1 MSLRAITLLVAV
13 ALVAVTVVEEATAA
27 APTAITGAVSAVG
40 GTSATVNGT
49 VNPGGSATDWW
60 FEYGTSTSY
69 GSKTTATGAGSGSGN
84 IAVAKTLTGLTP
96 ATTYHYRLVAKSSSG
111 TTNGSDGLFTT
122 ASPPT
127 AVTSPATGVGPGTA
141 TLGGTVNPNGQ
152 PTTWY
157 VEYGTST
164 GYGTKTPAVDAG
176 SGTSPKAVTTGVGGL
191 TAGKT
196 YHFRIVAS
204 SSAGTTLGADA
215 TFVTAEPPTVT
226 TSGASSI
233 GPTSATL
240 NGKVDPNGRA
250 TTYFFD
256 YGTTTAYGAKTSSS
270 SAGSG
275 SSSTNVSKSV
285 TGLKAGTTYHFRL
298 VATSDAGTVAG
309 ADQILTTQS
318 APAVTTGPATTIGPT
333 SATLGGTVNPNGR
346 STSWY
351 VEYGTSTAY
360 GSRSSSRS
368 VGSGTAALAVVAT
381 VSSLRPGAT
390 YHFRLVATSSLGTTR
405 GADATFVTTGAPLA
419 ATGPVSFATLSLSS
433 ARVNGTVNPRGLA
446 TGWWFEY
453 GRTPGYGFRTVET
466 PAAGSA
472 DVRVSALLT
481 ALSPGVRWHYRIVA
495 RSAAGTTAGA
505 DASFATPPRPLDPS
519 GRPVS
524 CTIVGTQA
532 ADVLRGTS
540 GRDVICGL
548 GGNDRILGGG
558 GPDVVYGGPGA
569 DVLDGGVGNDVLRGG
584 VGNDELMGRSG
595 DDRLE
600 GGAGADRLEGGTGRD
615 ALHGGGGPDTLFAR
629 DGRRDLVDG
638 GSGTDVAIA
647 DRAVDRLVSI
657 ERRRFSST

>member
-1 MSLRAITLLVAV
+1 MSLRAITLLVAA
-13 ALVAVTVVEEATAA
+13 ALAAVTIVEGAAAA
-27 APTAITGAVSAVG
+27 APTAITGVVSAVG
-40 GTSATVNGT
+40 GSSATVNGT

-60 FEYGTSTSY
+60 FEYGTSVSY
-69 GSKTTATGAGSGSGN
+69 GSKTTTTGAGSGSVN
-84 IAVAKTLTGLTP
+84 LAVAKTLTGLTP

-111 TTNGSDGLFTT
+111 TTNGGDGLFTT

-164 GYGTKTPAVDAG
+164 GYGTKTATVDAG
-176 SGTSPKAVTTGVGGL
+176 SGTSPKAVSTGVGGL
-191 TAGKT
+191 AAGKR
-196 YHFRIVAS
+196 YHFRLVAT

-233 GPTSATL
+233 GSTGARL
-240 NGKVDPNGRA
+240 NGKVDPNGRS

-256 YGTTTAYGAKTSSS
+256 YGTTTAYGSKTSSS

-275 SSSTNVSKSV
+275 SSSTSISKSV
-285 TGLKAGTTYHFRL
+285 TGLKPGTTYHFRL
-298 VATSDAGTVAG
+298 VATSDAGTVVG
-309 ADQILTTQS
+309 ADRVFTTQS
-318 APAVTTGPATTIGPT
+318 APSVTTGPATAIGPS
-333 SATLGGTVNPNGR
+333 SAALGGSVNPNGR

-351 VEYGTSTAY
+351 VEYGASTTY
-360 GSRSSSRS
+360 GSRSSSLS
-368 VGSGTAALAVVAT
+368 AGSGTASLAVVAT
-381 VSSLRPGAT
+381 VSNLRPGVT

-446 TGWWFEY
+446 TAWWFEY
-453 GRTPGYGFRTVET
+453 GRTRGYGFRTVET

-472 DVRVSALLT
+472 DLGVSALL
-481 ALSPGVRWHYRIVA
+481 AGLSPGVRWHYRIVA
-495 RSAAGTTAGA
+495 RSAGGTTAGA

-519 GRPVS
+519 GRPVR

-532 ADVLRGTS
+532 ADLLRGTR

-558 GPDVVYGGPGA
+558 GADVVYGGPGA
-569 DVLDGGVGNDVLRGG
+569 DTLDGGIGNDVLRGG
-584 VGNDELMGRSG
+584 AGNDELIGRSG
-595 DDRLE
+595 NDRLE
-600 GGAGADRLEGGTGRD
+600 GGVGADRLDGGTGQD
-615 ALHGGGGPDTLFAR
+615 TLLGGAGPDTLLAR
-629 DGRRDLVDG
+629 DGRRDVVAGGDGADVGFVDRG
-638 GSGTDVAIA
+638 L
-647 DRAVDRLVSI
+647 DRLVSV
-657 ERRRFSST
+657 ERRRFTSP

>member
-1 MSLRAITLLVAV
+1 MSLRAITVLVAA
-13 ALVAVTVVEEATAA
+13 ALATVTVVEGAA
-27 APTAITGAVSAVG
+27 AATPTAITGVVSAVG

-49 VNPGGSATDWW
+49 VNPGGAATDWW
-60 FEYGTSTSY
+60 FEYGTSVAY
-69 GSKTTATGAGSGSGN
+69 GSKTTTTGAGSGSGN
-84 IAVAKTLTGLTP
+84 IAVATTLTGLTP
-96 ATTYHYRLVAKSSSG
+96 ATTYHYRLVARNSSG

-141 TLGGTVNPNGQ
+141 TLGGTVNPNAQ
-152 PTTWY
+152 STTWY
-157 VEYGTST
+157 FEYGTST

-176 SGTSPKAVTTGVGGL
+176 SGTSPKAVSTGVGGL
-191 TAGKT
+191 AAGKT
-196 YHFRIVAS
+196 YHFRLVAT
-204 SSAGTTLGADA
+204 SSAGTTRGADA
-215 TFVTAEPPTVT
+215 TFVTAEPPAVT
-226 TSGASSI
+226 TSGASSV
-233 GPTSATL
+233 GSTSATL
-240 NGKVDPNGRA
+240 NGRVDPNGRS

-256 YGTTTAYGAKTSSS
+256 YGTTTAYGSKTSSS

-275 SSSTNVSKSV
+275 SSSTTVSKSV

-298 VATSDAGTVAG
+298 VAASDAGTVAG
-309 ADQILTTQS
+309 ADQVFTTQS
-318 APAVTTGPATTIGPT
+318 APTVTTGPAAEIGPT

-351 VEYGTSTAY
+351 VEYGTSTTY
-360 GSRSSSRS
+360 GSKSPSRS
-368 VGSGTAALAVVAT
+368 AGSGTAPLAVVAS
-381 VSSLRPGAT
+381 VSNLGPGVT

-419 ATGPVSFATLSLSS
+419 ATGPISFATLSLTS
-433 ARVNGTVNPRGLA
+433 AQVNGTVNPRGLA
-446 TGWWFEY
+446 TAWWFEF

-466 PAAGSA
+466 PAAGSV
-472 DVRVSALLT
+472 DLRVSALLT
-481 ALSPGVRWHYRIVA
+481 GLSPGVRWHYRIVA

-519 GRPVS
+519 GRPVR

-532 ADVLRGTS
+532 PDVLRGTS

-558 GPDVVYGGPGA
+558 GADVIYGGPGA
-569 DVLDGGVGNDVLRGG
+569 DILDGGIGNDVLRGG
-584 VGNDELMGRSG
+584 AGNDELLGRSG

-600 GGAGADRLEGGTGRD
+600 GGAGGDRLDGGTGRD
-615 ALHGGGGPDTLFAR
+615 TLLGGAGPDALLAR

-638 GSGTDVAIA
+638 GGGADVGFV
-647 DRAVDRLVSI
+647 DRGLDRLVSV
-657 ERRRFSST
+657 ERRRFTSS